1 MSKPLKAAPV
11 SKTVTDTTTTPV
23 DTTITP
29 VDTTVAIT
37 ATPVDTTIAPVVV
50 DTVPV
55 AVPSAYEQFVS
66 AIMADPLATAK
77 QNIIISLNDYAVKMK
92 PRAIQTEETGTENQ
106 MKLWGII
113 KEVLNSA
120 EVDFKDNWVVLL
132 AVFNANEIGSFAEHY
147 VFRFFEHIRLDQDSI
162 DAMQRILNLIHL
174 TQDPATRVANLKRVD
189 IERTIKVGI
198 SDTAKRNLLMFYTV

>member
-11 SKTVTDTTTTPV
+11 IKTFIDTTTTSV
-23 DTTITP
+23 DTTITT

-37 ATPVDTTIAPVVV
+37 ATPVVVSTSPVVAA
-50 DTVPV
+50 DTV
-55 AVPSAYEQFVS
+55 AIPSAYEQFVS

-120 EVDFKDNWVVLL
+120 EADFKDNWVVLL

-198 SDTAKRNLLMFYTV
+198 SDTAKRNLLMFYSV